1 MSNKT
6 LVSRISGMEEAIH
19 NSLQDFL
26 PSFELKMYLKNP
38 RIYYIVILIHQMCM
52 FCYV

>member
-6 LVSRISGMEEAIH
+6 LVSIISGMEEAID
-19 NSLQDFL
+19 NSLQVFL
-26 PSFELKMYLKNP
+26 ASFELKIYLKQS
-38 RIYYIVILIHQMCM
+38 RVYYIVILIHQMCM